1 MGYNNMDKITMR
13 SLLLIFFLFSSY
25 LDAQGI
31 TRIIIHSNEITAQTA
46 EQSEENILVVLPNSL
61 AFKDQGNDILGFQ
74 QVGDYK
80 YLIDI
85 SDLDDAKRAYMDD
98 QNISDKN
105 ILYVVKDNIG
115 NDVTFSNGEIIIF
128 SKNTDD
134 VYDLINEFSNSLFLV
149 SSFDTYSVIKIR
161 NINQINYF
169 YDLLLRDIRFEGIQ
183 LNMINPYISAN

>member
-134 VYDLINEFSNSLFLV
+134 VYDFINEFSNSLFLV

>member
-1 MGYNNMDKITMR
+1 MDKIKLK
-13 SLLLIFFLFSSY
+13 SLLLIFFISSSY
-25 LDAQGI
+25 LGAQDI
-31 TRIIIHSNEITAQTA
+31 TRIILHTNESLVSTDDQI
-46 EQSEENILVVLPNSL
+46 EENKLLVLPNSI
-61 AFKDQGNDILGFQ
+61 AFKDTDNNLLGFQ
-74 QVGDYK
+74 QIGDYK
-80 YLIDI
+80 FLIDA
-85 SDLDDAKRAYMDD
+85 SNLDDAKRAYMDD

>member
-31 TRIIIHSNEITAQTA
+31 TRIIIHSNEALAKTAD
-46 EQSEENILVVLPNSL
+46 QSEENILVVLSNSL
-61 AFKDQGNDILGFQ
+61 AFKDPGNDILGFQ

-128 SKNTDD
+128 SKNKDD
-134 VYDLINEFSNSLFLV
+134 VSDFINEFSNSLFLV

>member
-31 TRIIIHSNEITAQTA
+31 TRIIIHSNEALAKTAD
-46 EQSEENILVVLPNSL
+46 QSEENILVVLSNSL
-61 AFKDQGNDILGFQ
+61 AFKDPGNDILGFQ

-134 VYDLINEFSNSLFLV
+134 VYDFINEFSNSLFLV

>member
-1 MGYNNMDKITMR
+1 MGYRNMDKITMR
-13 SLLLIFFLFSSY
+13 SLLLIFFLSSSY

-31 TRIIIHSNEITAQTA
+31 TRIIIHSNEALAKTAD
-46 EQSEENILVVLPNSL
+46 QSEENILVVLSNSL
-61 AFKDQGNDILGFQ
+61 AFKDPGNDILGFQ

-134 VYDLINEFSNSLFLV
+134 VYDFINEFSNSLFLV

>member
-1 MGYNNMDKITMR
+1 MDKITMR
-13 SLLLIFFLFSSY
+13 SLLLIFFLSSSY

-31 TRIIIHSNEITAQTA
+31 TRIIIHSNEALAKTAD
-46 EQSEENILVVLPNSL
+46 QSEENILVVLSNSL
-61 AFKDQGNDILGFQ
+61 AFKDPGNDILGFQ

-128 SKNTDD
+128 SKNKDD
-134 VYDLINEFSNSLFLV
+134 VSDFINEFSNSLFLV

>member
-13 SLLLIFFLFSSY
+13 SLLLIFFLSSSY

-134 VYDLINEFSNSLFLV
+134 VYDFINEFSNSLFLV